1 MDEDQPTTTPA
12 ERAMR
17 ELQRRAAGERCRYYT
32 PNGKIEQYIA
42 SFDKPTWRPGDI
54 NIFILRAGNG
64 VGKSAL
70 GVNLVRY
77 MSAPVVPNRWFERSR
92 FLREF
97 KRPNRGRV
105 YTTGNAA
112 ATTYQD
118 EIQKWFPAGR
128 YRSTKGGYRFD
139 SVFSFPNRSS
149 FDIFTFDR
157 DPLQGE
163 STTLDWVLIDE
174 PLPSKFWTGII
185 TRLRFGG
192 PIFIIMT
199 ALEGAGWISTL
210 IETEKRMG
218 RDVFVTEVCLEDACI
233 EHGVRGHLPHAFIE
247 NVMKNCDEDE
257 IQARVFGKYL
267 TLAGAIYKKFGPAH
281 ILPDL
286 LDYWKECRRTGH
298 VNLVNVVDPHPRK
311 PFAIGWYWV
320 FPNGDTVTCAEFPDD
335 SYPPYH
341 TLKSADLRTEDYADI
356 IKATEAAL
364 GREADRRLMDPNM
377 GNSPEAMGDITI
389 KQRMLELGLVYE
401 DPLDGIVDGHQ
412 AVKSMLGDPNKGVR
426 PSLYVLDHCANHIFG
441 AKNYAWKESRGE
453 DLSERPGTVYD
464 DFPTLWRY
472 GAMSGFKYSK
482 PREKRGPMPKPWL
495 PRTMRKGG

>member
-1 MDEDQPTTTPA
+1 MEDEFKTYTPA
-12 ERAMR
+12 ERAIR
-17 ELQRRAAGERCRYYT
+17 ELQKRALNERCRYYT
-32 PNGKIEQYIA
+32 PNGKIEQYL
-42 SFDKPTWRPGDI
+42 STLDKPAWNPGDI

-64 VGKSAL
+64 VGKSAFAC
-70 GVNLVRY
+70 NLVNYLCR
-77 MSAPVVPNRWFERSR
+77 PNSNKYLTGSK

-97 KRPNRGRV
+97 KRPNRGRI

-118 EIQKWFPAGR
+118 EIQKWFISQTYG
-128 YRSTKGGYRFD
+128 SVKGGYRFD
-139 SVFSFPNRSS
+139 SVYTFKSKSV

-157 DPLQGE
+157 DPIQGE
-163 STTLDWVLIDE
+163 STSLDWVVIDE
-174 PLPSKFWTGII
+174 PIPSRFWSGII

-210 IETEKRMG
+210 IETEKRVG

-247 NVMKNCDEDE
+247 NVLKNCDEDE
-257 IQARVFGKYL
+257 IQARVYGKYL
-267 TLAGAIYKKFGPAH
+267 TLAGAIFKKFGPDH
-281 ILPDL
+281 IKPELIK
-286 LDYWKECRRTGH
+286 YWQDCITTGH
-298 VNLVNVVDPHPRK
+298 INLVNIVDPHPRK

-320 FPNGDTVTCAEFPDD
+320 FPNDDVVTCAEFPDD
-335 SYPPYH
+335 SYAPYH

-356 IKATEAAL
+356 VKATEVAL
-364 GREADRRLMDPNM
+364 GRTADRRLMDPNM

-389 KQRMLELGLVYE
+389 KQRLADFGLVYQ

-412 AVKSMLGDPNKGVR
+412 AVKSKLGNPGKGVR

-453 DLSERPGTVYD
+453 DMSEKPSTVYD
-464 DFPTLWRY
+464 DFATLWRY
-472 GAMSGFKYSK
+472 GCMSGFKYYP
-482 PREKRGPMPKPWL
+482 PREKRGPQPKPWL
-495 PRTMRKGG
+495 PRSMRKGH